1 MLEGRAVWGRR
12 AILLLAT
19 IAFCS
24 ALTVAFTGGFV
35 INAFALRASSHDVV
49 RPLVAGVVL
58 TVFYLAIARKHWRS
72 DLEILTRIN
81 APMFLA
87 ALCTSAALIV
97 GIHWGNFLG
106 AGPDAS
112 GYVSEADLWAHG
124 KLTIPAP
131 VWAND
136 ARWTHAVW
144 SSGPVGYRPT
154 QRPLDFAPVYSP
166 GYPLMMAAF
175 QKVGGRDAVFYVLP
189 ILGALVVWAAYL
201 LGRYLSNAWG
211 GAIAALLMVCSP
223 TFLWYLVRP
232 MSDVPVTACWAMA
245 LVLALSGGSRGA
257 VLSGIATA
265 AAILVRPNVAP
276 LAAIPMLLLAMTGES
291 RIRRLSVFGVAAAP
305 AALVI
310 GGLNWYWYGS
320 PLTSGY
326 GGLDALY
333 STKFIWPNLQHYW
346 AWLIDAQTP
355 MILLAFAAPFVLRP
369 PREEKYRVVLL
380 TVVYPVAVFGMY
392 VSYVV
397 FNNWWYLRFV
407 LPAFPVLFASLGAI
421 LVEFVRQSQR
431 RTTAILLVAA
441 VTGSMAFQGWK
452 YAQQKGGFRSED
464 RFARA
469 VDFANTLPQN
479 TVLVSLGHSGT
490 LHFYTGRDVLR
501 WDLLLGTELDGPL
514 AYLRRLGHPVYFIGD
529 PFEATEFQRQ
539 FSGQHT
545 LDDFERR
552 RVPDFEEEYVA
563 YDLSSP

>member
-1 MLEGRAVWGRR
+1 MLQGGAVWVRR
-12 AILLLAT
+12 AILLLAA

-35 INAFALRASSHDVV
+35 INAFGLRASSHDVL
-49 RPLVAGVVL
+49 RPLIAGVA
-58 TVFYLAIARKHWRS
+58 LAVIYIAMARQHWRT
-72 DLEILTRIN
+72 DVHLLTHIN
-81 APMFLA
+81 PPTFMA
-87 ALCTSAALIV
+87 ALCASAALIV
-97 GIHWGNFLG
+97 GIQWGTFLG
-106 AGPDAS
+106 AGPDSS

-124 KLTIPAP
+124 RFTIPAP
-131 VWAND
+131 VWANE

-189 ILGALVVWAAYL
+189 LLGALVVWASYL

-223 TFLWYLVRP
+223 TFLWYLLRP

-245 LVLALSGGSRGA
+245 LVFALSAGSRGA

-265 AAILVRPNVAP
+265 AAILVRPNMAP
-276 LAAIPMLLLAMTGES
+276 LAAMLMLLLAMTGHA
-291 RIRRLSVFGVAAAP
+291 RIRRLLVFGVAAAP
-305 AALVI
+305 GALVI
-310 GGLNWYWYGS
+310 AALNWYWYGS

-326 GGLDALY
+326 GGLDDLY
-333 STKFIWPNLQHYW
+333 SATFIWPNLQHYW
-346 AWLIDAQTP
+346 EWSIDSHTP
-355 MILLAFAAPFVLRP
+355 LILLAFASPFVLRP
-369 PREEKYRVVLL
+369 PREEKYRVLVL
-380 TVVYPVAVFGMY
+380 TVVYPIAVLGMY
-392 VSYVV
+392 VSYMV
-397 FNNWWYLRFV
+397 FDSWWYLRFV

-421 LVEFVRQSQR
+421 LVESVRQSQR

-441 VTGSMAFQGWK
+441 LTGSMAFQEWK
-452 YAQQKGGFRSED
+452 YAQQRGGFRSED

-469 VDFANTLPQN
+469 VDFANSLPQN

-501 WDLLLGTELDGPL
+501 FDLLLGSELDGAL
-514 AYLRRLGHPVYFIGD
+514 AYLHRLGHPVYFIGD

-539 FSGQHT
+539 FSSQHT

-552 RVPDFEEEYVA
+552 RVPNSDQEYVA
-563 YDLSSP
+563 YDLSAP

>member
-1 MLEGRAVWGRR
+1 MLGAVWGRR
-12 AILLLAT
+12 VILLLAT

-24 ALTVAFTGGFV
+24 ALVVAFTGGFV
-35 INAFALRASSHDVV
+35 INVFGLRASSHDVV

-58 TVFYLAIARKHWRS
+58 TVFYIAIARKHWRS

-81 APMFLA
+81 APMFIATLCTGA
-87 ALCTSAALIV
+87 ALVV

-106 AGPDAS
+106 AGPDSS

-175 QKVGGRDAVFYVLP
+175 QKAGGRDAVFYVLP
-189 ILGALVVWAAYL
+189 ILGALAVWASYL

-245 LVLALSGGSRGA
+245 LVFALSGGSRGA
-257 VLSGIATA
+257 VLSGITA
-265 AAILVRPNVAP
+265 GAAILVRPNVAP

-291 RIRRLSVFGVAAAP
+291 RIRRLFVFGVAAAP
-305 AALVI
+305 SALVI

-326 GGLDALY
+326 GTLDALY
-333 STKFIWPNLQHYW
+333 STKFIWPNLQRYS
-346 AWLIDAQTP
+346 AWLIDTQTP
-355 MILLAFAAPFVLRP
+355 LILIAFAAPFVLRP

-380 TVVYPVAVFGMY
+380 TVVYPIAVFGMY
-392 VSYVV
+392 VSYLV
-397 FNNWWYLRFV
+397 FDSWWYLRFV

-421 LVEFVRQSQR
+421 LVESVRQSQR

-441 VTGSMAFQGWK
+441 LTGSMAFQGWR
-452 YAQQKGGFRSED
+452 YAQQKGGFRGED

-501 WDLLLGTELDGPL
+501 WDLLLGTELDSAL

-539 FSGQHT
+539 FAGQQT

-552 RVPDFEEEYVA
+552 RVPDFEEQYVA
-563 YDLSSP
+563 YDLSAP

>member
-1 MLEGRAVWGRR
+1 MLRAGAVWGRR
-12 AILLLAT
+12 TILLFAT
-19 IAFCS
+19 IACCS

-35 INAFALRASSHDVV
+35 INAFGLRASSHDVV
-49 RPLVAGVVL
+49 RPLVASLVL
-58 TVFYLAIARKHWRS
+58 AAFYFAIARQHWRT
-72 DLEILTRIN
+72 DIHPLTHIN
-81 APMFLA
+81 PPMFIA
-87 ALCTSAALIV
+87 VLCTSAALIV
-97 GIHWGNFLG
+97 GIHWGNFIG
-106 AGPDAS
+106 GGPDSS

-124 KLTIPAP
+124 KFTIPAP
-131 VWAND
+131 AWAND
-136 ARWTHAVW
+136 ARWTWAVW
-144 SSGPVGYRPT
+144 SSGPVGYRPS

-189 ILGALVVWAAYL
+189 LLGALVVWASYL

-245 LVLALSGGSRGA
+245 LVFALSRGSRDA

-265 AAILVRPNVAP
+265 AAILVRPNLAP
-276 LAAIPMLLLAMTGES
+276 LAAMPVLLLAMTGES
-291 RIRRLSVFGVAAAP
+291 RIRRVLLFGFAAAP

-310 GGLNWYWYGS
+310 AGLNWYWYGS

-326 GGLDALY
+326 GGLNALY
-333 STKFIWPNLQHYW
+333 STRFIWPNLQHYW
-346 AWLIDAQTP
+346 EWLIDAQTP
-355 MILLAFAAPFVLRP
+355 LILLAFAAPFVLRP
-369 PREEKYRVVLL
+369 SREEKYRVVLL
-380 TVVYPVAVFGMY
+380 TVVYPIAVLGMY
-392 VSYVV
+392 LFYLV
-397 FNNWWYLRFV
+397 FDSWWYLRFL

-421 LVEFVRQSQR
+421 LVESVRQSHR

-441 VTGSMAFQGWK
+441 LTTSMAFQEWK
-452 YAQQKGGFRSED
+452 YAQQKGAFRSED

-469 VDFANTLPQN
+469 VDFANSLPQN

-501 WDLLLGTELDGPL
+501 WDLLLGSELDGAL
-514 AYLRRLGHPVYFIGD
+514 GYLRGLGHPVYFIGD

-552 RVPDFEEEYVA
+552 RVPDFNQEYVA
-563 YDLSSP
+563 YDLSAR

>member
-1 MLEGRAVWGRR
+1 MLGAVWGGR

-19 IAFCS
+19 IAFCA

-35 INAFALRASSHDVV
+35 INAFGLRASSHDIV
-49 RPLVAGVVL
+49 RPLIAGVVL
-58 TVFYLAIARKHWRS
+58 TVLYVAIARKQWRT
-72 DLEILTRIN
+72 DLKILTRIN
-81 APMFLA
+81 APMFIA
-87 ALCTSAALIV
+87 ALCTGAAVIV

-106 AGPDAS
+106 GGPDSS

-131 VWAND
+131 AWAND
-136 ARWTHAVW
+136 AGWTHAVW

-189 ILGALVVWAAYL
+189 ILGALVVWTSYL

-232 MSDVPVTACWAMA
+232 MSDVPVTACWAIA
-245 LVLALSGGSRGA
+245 LVFALRGGSRGA
-257 VLSGIATA
+257 VLSGISTC

-276 LAAIPMLLLAMTGES
+276 LAAIPILLLATAGES
-291 RIRRLSVFGVAAAP
+291 RIRRLFLFGVAAAP
-305 AALVI
+305 SALVI
-310 GGLNWYWYGS
+310 AGLNWYWYGS

-326 GGLDALY
+326 GTLDVLY
-333 STKFIWPNLQHYW
+333 SPAFIWPNLQRYS
-346 AWLIDAQTP
+346 AWLIDSQTP
-355 MILLAFAAPFVLRP
+355 LILIAFAAPFVLRP
-369 PREEKYRVVLL
+369 PREETYRVVLL
-380 TVVYPVAVFGMY
+380 TVVYPLAVFGMY
-392 VSYVV
+392 VSYLV
-397 FNNWWYLRFV
+397 FDSWWYLRFV

-431 RTTAILLVAA
+431 RTMAILLVAA

-479 TVLVSLGHSGT
+479 TVLISLGHSGT

-501 WDLLLGTELDGPL
+501 WDLLLGTELDGAL
-514 AYLRRLGHPVYFIGD
+514 AYLRRLGHPVYFVGD
-529 PFEATEFQRQ
+529 PFEAAEFKSQ
-539 FSGQHT
+539 FSGQQT
-545 LDDFERR
+545 LGNFERR
-552 RVPDFEEEYVA
+552 RVPHFEEQYVA
-563 YDLSSP
+563 YDLSAP